1 MKQIFIVALLVSLTC
16 FVNAQSISMGT
27 ISSGGDSYTN
37 STSMLSFTT
46 GEVTSGTYRNG
57 NNVITQGFQ
66 QTYYTYWVGKIN
78 TAWEDTLN
86 WNGPFPGMNTDVVI
100 LSAVPNSP
108 VINSM
113 AKCRRLFAK
122 SGSAI
127 TVNGGFTLTL
137 YKQ

>member
-1 MKQIFIVALLVSLTC
+1 MKRITLF
-16 FVNAQSISMGT
+16 FVILFSTAKTNAQSISMGT

-57 NNVITQGFQ
+57 NNVITQGYQ

-78 TAWEDTLN
+78 TAWGNPLN
-86 WNGPFPGMNTDVVI
+86 WNGPFPGVNTDVVI

-108 VINSM
+108 VINSI

-122 SGSAI
+122 PGSAI
-127 TVNGGFTLTL
+127 MVNGGFTLTL
-137 YKQ
+137 HKQ